1 MFKNFNDIPKAFESK
16 TRIQILSSLYVSDL
30 AYSSLKDLCNCS
42 DGKLA
47 GHIKILIHE
56 QYITQ
61 TKEFINNIPRTTYQ
75 SLLKLISGFMLIFFY
90 KIHCV
95 NTNTFNNNKYE

>member
-1 MFKNFNDIPKAFESK
+1 MFKNFNDIPKVFESK

-75 SLLKLISGFMLIFFY
+75 ITDYGKSQLENYINFLKNII
-90 KIHCV
+90 
-95 NTNTFNNNKYE
+95 